1 MSGGQTLGREQ
12 IAGLLPHAGAMMLL
26 DEMLECEPHRIV
38 CRCDSHRRPDH
49 PMRTDAGLGSASA
62 VEYAAQAMALHAALQ
77 ASQQAQPPK
86 LTPSAADA
94 SPSAADTSPSA
105 ADASPH
111 GVLASVRALRL
122 NVERLDDIAAD
133 LIVTATLHSGD
144 AQSAMYEFCVTAD
157 ARDLV
162 SGRASVLF
170 LAPQGQG

>member
-1 MSGGQTLGREQ
+1 MNRAQTLGREQ

-26 DEMLECEPHRIV
+26 DEMLVCEPQRIV

-49 PMRTDAGLGSASA
+49 PMRTDRGLGSASA

-77 ASQQAQPPK
+77 ASQQVPPPNPA
-86 LTPSAADA
+86 PSAADR
-94 SPSAADTSPSA
+94 PPSA

-111 GVLASVRALRL
+111 GVLASVRAVRL
-122 NVERLDDIAAD
+122 NVERLDDIEAD
-133 LIVTATLHSGD
+133 LIVTATLHTGD
-144 AQSAMYEFCVTAD
+144 AQSAMYEFSVTAD

-170 LAPQGQG
+170 LAPQGRA